1 MVTSKNYKFCFAGFL
16 LNLVLLTGCAQSPP
30 ITSPIQTTSKAAPE
44 ETQVS
49 DKPDWVTA
57 QPAALGDGSLS
68 FTVSAPPQNMGG
80 LEAQRRTA
88 TLLAQKELA
97 NYINSN
103 VESVEV
109 TSQRSDRGETD
120 YQQYARVSS
129 KVGISAQR
137 YRVDKEWLDPVTGI
151 LYLRL
156 LFPSG
161 Q

>member
-1 MVTSKNYKFCFAGFL
+1 MITSNSCNFCFSGLL
-16 LNLVLLTGCAQSPP
+16 LNLILVAGCAQSTPT
-30 ITSPIQTTSKAAPE
+30 TSSFQTTSNVVPME
-44 ETQVS
+44 SPVS
-49 DKPDWVTA
+49 NKPDWVTA

-80 LEAQRRTA
+80 IEAQRRTA
-88 TLLAQKELA
+88 MLLAQKELA
-97 NYINSN
+97 NYLSSH

-109 TSQRSDRGETD
+109 TSQGTGKGDAD

-137 YRVDKEWLDPVTGI
+137 YRVDKEWLDPITGVF
-151 LYLRL
+151 YLRL

-161 Q
+161 R